1 MRKGAAP
8 SHDRRVK
15 SDRVCAVIYR
25 RKSALAKISRC
36 PLKDRQPHSAKI
48 PGKLTDAAVRH
59 IEQQLTTKGS
69 RALPYL
75 GLANHFYRCR
85 DCYAVRTP
93 ETYVAMF
100 RSPGARF
107 QPHSSRCPLGFR
119 NYRTLRTHLNK
130 GRFLG
135 RADDSYRGSKNR

>member
-15 SDRVCAVIYR
+15 SDRVCAVLSR
-25 RKSALAKISRC
+25 RRSALAKISRC

-59 IEQQLTTKGS
+59 IEQQITTKGS

-85 DCYAVRTP
+85 DCYAVW
-93 ETYVAMF
+93 A
-100 RSPGARF
+100 A
-107 QPHSSRCPLGFR
+107 SSAFDRVSEDRVYGF
-119 NYRTLRTHLNK
+119 YDHILQWK
-130 GRFLG
+130 P
-135 RADDSYRGSKNR
+135 YP